1 MAAAT
6 KHILLVDDNP
16 LFLKLLKQAFV
27 KAGFH
32 CETTN
37 SAAEALLYLQNHAPH
52 VILSDYDMPEMNG
65 LEFRRS
71 ILSIEALKDI
81 PFVFLTGFDDENIMY
96 SGLDLQAID
105 YVIKDTPVDVIIA
118 KINNLLRTVS
128 KQRELSELEIRKT
141 VAALNI
147 KAVPDKVPTVA
158 GIGIDFWHRDYQ
170 EIPGGDFIDFID
182 ADDRYLFVV
191 LGDIMGKK
199 WKAWFFTFTY
209 LSYIRAAVRFGASG
223 QDSSSAGILQK
234 INDVIYR
241 DEGLRD
247 ILSSV
252 ALIRIDKVTGQ
263 LSYAG
268 AGDLPL
274 LHYHAATR
282 QLHQISSSG
291 LLLGLMPDGNYTEQD
306 ITMAP
311 GDQLFIFTDGLID
324 FAGEEGKK
332 SDYNLFEQQL
342 VNHLHGGLTFEELKN
357 HLQLHSARLVD
368 DSSIIYII
376 KTTLV

>member
-1 MAAAT
+1 MAAAP

-27 KAGFH
+27 KAGFN
-32 CETTN
+32 CETVP
-37 SAAEALLYLQNHAPH
+37 SGADALQYLQSHTPNA
-52 VILSDYDMPEMNG
+52 ILSDYDMPVMNG
-65 LEFRRS
+65 LEFRRV
-71 ILSIEALKDI
+71 ILQIEALKDI
-81 PFVFLTGFDDENIMY
+81 PFVFLTGFDDESIMY
-96 SGLDLQAID
+96 TGLDLQAID

-118 KINNLLRTVS
+118 KINNLLNTVS
-128 KQRELSELEIRKT
+128 KQRELSELEIKKT

-147 KAVPDKVPTVA
+147 KAVPDKAPALNGVT
-158 GIGIDFWHRDYQ
+158 IDFWHRDYQ
-170 EIPGGDFIDFID
+170 DIPGGDFIDFID
-182 ADDRYLFVV
+182 AGNGYLFIV

-223 QDSSSAGILQK
+223 ADNSSAGILEK
-234 INDVIYR
+234 INNVIYY

-252 ALIRIDKVTGQ
+252 ALIRVNKLTGE

-282 QLHQISSSG
+282 QLSQVGSSG
-291 LLLGLMPDGNYTEQD
+291 LLLGLMADGNYTDQD
-306 ITMAP
+306 IVLTT
-311 GDQLFIFTDGLID
+311 GDQLFMFTDGLID
-324 FAGEEGKK
+324 FAGDDGKK
-332 SDYNLFEQQL
+332 SDYKLFEQQL
-342 VNHLHGGLTFEELKN
+342 EQRLNDGASFEEFKN
-357 HLQLHSARLVD
+357 HLQQQSAKLID
-368 DSSIIYII
+368 DSSIINIC
-376 KTTLV
+376 KTDLT